1 MNESDEATKAEL
13 NLGTEGHT
21 QSNGVENTV
30 QARYSEGAQAVQE
43 ALCCPVDY
51 DTSLLALLPAEI
63 VEKDY
68 GCGDP
73 SRYVKPGD
81 TVLDLGSGGGKICYM
96 AAQIVGEGGG
106 VIGVDM
112 TDDMLALARKHQPEM
127 AENLGGDRVD
137 FRKGYIQDLALNVQ
151 DMEAWLSANPVSN
164 IDDLQA
170 LELWKAQQKT
180 SSPLVDSSSVDLVI
194 SNCVLNLVAQQDR
207 EQMISEIFRVLKP
220 GGRVAISD
228 IVCDELVPEH
238 LQNDPTL
245 WSGCIS
251 GAFHE
256 KGFLDAFTDAGFVAV
271 AYDKWENS
279 PWQVVEG
286 IEFRS
291 VTLMAVKP
299 SQDKLLDA
307 GHGLI
312 YKGPFQT
319 VHDDLG
325 NYFPRGERIA
335 VSQRTFE
342 LLMSSAYADSFIGV
356 EPSQAFSNGCFNKP
370 AGTVR
375 LVSETKGGKQSGGD
389 SSSGCC

>member
-1 MNESDEATKAEL
+1 MSETIEMPNTEL

-21 QSNGVENTV
+21 QTNGVENTV

-51 DTSLLALLPAEI
+51 DTSLLALLPTEI

-73 SRYVKPGD
+73 SRYVKSGD

-96 AAQIVGEGGG
+96 AAQIVGDQGA

-127 AENLGGDRVD
+127 AEKLGGDRVD

-170 LELWKAQQKT
+170 LELWKTQQKT
-180 SSPLVDSSSVDLVI
+180 DQPLVNSDSVDLVI

-256 KGFLDAFTDAGFVAV
+256 KGFLDAFIDAGFVAV

-299 SQDKLLDA
+299 NQEQLIDA
-307 GHGLI
+307 GHGVI
-312 YKGPFQT
+312 YKGPFQE

-325 NYFPRGERIA
+325 NYYPRGERIA
-335 VSQRTFE
+335 VSQRTFT
-342 LLMSSAYADSFIGV
+342 LLMSSVYSDSFIGV
-356 EPSQAFSNGCFNKP
+356 EPAKAYSNGCFNKP
-370 AGTVR
+370 AGTAR